1 MKHFDKIDII
11 FIVLISIYLITLF
24 VGILWIV
31 LDKIEKKYWLPK
43 KNVSIPVEEEKTRNK
58 PTKTTNN
65 SKSIS
70 KKTATTKTT
79 KKPATSTRKAVSKAT
94 TTKKTTANAN
104 KTKTTTAK
112 KQPNNSKRNTGYV
125 SPTKRKK
132 TNNRKKK
139 KASKK

>member
-1 MKHFDKIDII
+1 MVVLGMKHFDKIDII

-65 SKSIS
+65 NKSIS
-70 KKTATTKTT
+70 KKT
-79 KKPATSTRKAVSKAT
+79 ATSTRKAVSKAT
-94 TTKKTTANAN
+94 TTKKTTINAN
-104 KTKTTTAK
+104 KTKTTAK

-132 TNNRKKK
+132 TNNR
-139 KASKK
+139 